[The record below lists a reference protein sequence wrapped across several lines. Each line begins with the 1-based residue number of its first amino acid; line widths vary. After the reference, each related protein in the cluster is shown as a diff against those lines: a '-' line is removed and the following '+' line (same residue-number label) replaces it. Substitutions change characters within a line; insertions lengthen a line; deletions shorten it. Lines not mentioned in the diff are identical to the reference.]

1 MNYNNDRIIITLLAC
16 LCMLLSCTS
25 HNIDKANDQTIKGN
39 SNKIPSLIPRDQLP
53 YDAKDW
59 NNVEIDFTYLPENT
73 EESCPMSRDEV
84 MEYVR
89 MESGDTDKASE
100 ESLIFFR
107 TAIVGNNFCWLWKYT
122 ESDGQ
127 LCYVTY
133 WIRSILNREIG
144 LSDNNGLSPEQY
156 ILSEYYD
163 EVYW

>member
-1 MNYNNDRIIITLLAC
+1 MVLKVTKNIFSSLYKPIMLVIYKTYII
-16 LCMLLSCTS
+16 
-25 HNIDKANDQTIKGN
+25 
-39 SNKIPSLIPRDQLP
+39 SNPYLRKIPKNMPPLIPRDQLP

-73 EESCPMSRDEV
+73 EKSCPMSRDEV
-84 MEYVR
+84 TEYVR
-89 MESGDTDKASE
+89 MESADTDKASE

-107 TAIVGNNFCWLWKYT
+107 TAIVEKDFCWLWKYT

-133 WIRSILNREIG
+133 WIRSNLRIEIG

-156 ILSEYYD
+156 ILAEYYD